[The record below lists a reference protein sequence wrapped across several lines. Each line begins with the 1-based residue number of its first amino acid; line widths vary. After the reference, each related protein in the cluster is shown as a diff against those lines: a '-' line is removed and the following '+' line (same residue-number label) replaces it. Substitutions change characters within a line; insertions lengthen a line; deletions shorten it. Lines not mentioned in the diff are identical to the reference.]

1 MTKNQE
7 FKNIAQIFKRNVPGL
22 TDILSK
28 KTAGIAGLGGL
39 GSNVA
44 VSLVRSGLGKL
55 IVADYDTVELSNLN
69 RQFYFLEDIGKKKT
83 EALAVYLKKI
93 NPGLILDAHWIKL
106 NRKNVCNVFKGAN
119 ILIEAFDKAE
129 EKAWL
134 IEAWSECFPEKPIIV
149 ASGLAGYGKTDLL
162 RVERSGNIFI
172 CGDGKSDSS
181 LGLNAARVAI
191 VANIQANVAIEILAN
206 EKLQKES

>member
-1 MTKNQE
+1 MTKNQK

-83 EALAVYLKKI
+83 EALAVYLKNI
-93 NPGLILDAHWIKL
+93 NPGLILEAHWIKL
-106 NRKNVCNVFKGAN
+106 DRKNVCNVFKDAN

-134 IEAWSECFPEKPIIV
+134 IE
-149 ASGLAGYGKTDLL
+149 
-162 RVERSGNIFI
+162 
-172 CGDGKSDSS
+172 
-181 LGLNAARVAI
+181 ARVAI